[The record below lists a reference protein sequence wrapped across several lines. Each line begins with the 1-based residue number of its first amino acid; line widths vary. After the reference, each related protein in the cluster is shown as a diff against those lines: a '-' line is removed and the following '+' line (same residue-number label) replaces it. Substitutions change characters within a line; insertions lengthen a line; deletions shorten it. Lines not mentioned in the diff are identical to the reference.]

1 MVTTETGQSNR
12 PRPPIPSAALRWM
25 LRDFYLPHAL
35 KNEVAV
41 ELFRRGEYDPPPEPE
56 KKTA

>member
-1 MVTTETGQSNR
+1 
-12 PRPPIPSAALRWM
+12 M